1 MPLAPIDFLDD
12 QMATL
17 NTTMAERLSAL
28 TPPETVPVPVAA
40 DEPAGGRA
48 PHVAAAAPLT
58 FDQAIPLLDTMPG
71 VDRRGAE
78 MIVAEIGTD
87 MSRFGTAARLA
98 AWAGVAPGTD
108 ASAGKRR
115 SGTTRK
121 GNRALRTGL
130 VQLAHSATHSK
141 ETYLATLF
149 RRLAARRGK
158 QRAMIAVA
166 HSILVSVFYILVRHE
181 PYRELGATHFDRL
194 RHSQSVERL
203 TQRLEQLGYAVHL
216 EPRPAA
222 A

>member
-87 MSRFGTAARLA
+87 RSRFGTAARLA
-98 AWAGVAPGTD
+98 AWAGVAPGHD
-108 ASAGKRR
+108 ESAGKRR
-115 SGTTRK
+115 AGKTRK

-130 VQLAHSATHSK
+130 VQLAHSATHTK
-141 ETYLATLF
+141 ETYVATLC

-166 HSILVSVFYILVRHE
+166 HAILVSVLYILVRHE
-181 PYRELGATHFDRL
+181 PYRELGATYFDRR
-194 RHSQSVERL
+194 RHSQSVEHL
-203 TQRLEQLGYAVHL
+203 TRRLEQLGYAVHL

>member
-1 MPLAPIDFLDD
+1 
-12 QMATL
+12 
-17 NTTMAERLSAL
+17 
-28 TPPETVPVPVAA
+28 
-40 DEPAGGRA
+40 
-48 PHVAAAAPLT
+48 LT
-58 FDQAIPLLDTMPG
+58 FDQAITLLDTMPG

-78 MIVAEIGTD
+78 MLVAEIGTD

-98 AWAGVAPGTD
+98 AWAGVAPGND
-108 ASAGKRR
+108 ESAGKRR
-115 SGTTRK
+115 SGKTRT

-130 VQLAHSATHSK
+130 VQLAHSATHTK

-158 QRAMIAVA
+158 QRAIIAVA

-203 TQRLEQLGYAVHL
+203 TRRLEQ
-216 EPRPAA
+216 
-222 A
+222 